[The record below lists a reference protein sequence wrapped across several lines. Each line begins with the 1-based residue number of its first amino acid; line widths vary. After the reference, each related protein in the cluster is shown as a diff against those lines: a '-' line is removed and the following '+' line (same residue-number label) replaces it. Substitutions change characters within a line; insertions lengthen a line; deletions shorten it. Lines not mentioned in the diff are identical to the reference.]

1 MKASSRRE
9 NRPYS
14 TAETVAQRSN
24 MRAAEHA
31 GAAGRIWSVA
41 SCAGKALRTGM
52 RRGWM
57 LLAATTVCAAAGGCM
72 AHTQSVAVDVDAR
85 DWSRTALLSF
95 TNSDTTTLRDLHLF
109 VRCNER
115 FEADSLPLRVML
127 LSPDSLRFEER
138 FVLRTERSEL
148 PAARSRVCE
157 APFRSRVVLPDT
169 GRYRL
174 VIAPATPQ
182 RGIEAVG
189 INIVKTE

>member
-1 MKASSRRE
+1 
-9 NRPYS
+9 
-14 TAETVAQRSN
+14 
-24 MRAAEHA
+24 
-31 GAAGRIWSVA
+31 
-41 SCAGKALRTGM
+41 
-52 RRGWM
+52 
-57 LLAATTVCAAAGGCM
+57 
-72 AHTQSVAVDVDAR
+72 
-85 DWSRTALLSF
+85 
-95 TNSDTTTLRDLHLF
+95 
-109 VRCNER
+109 
-115 FEADSLPLRVML
+115 ML

-189 INIVKTE
+189 INIVRTE

>member
-85 DWSRTALLSF
+85 DWSLS
-95 TNSDTTTLRDLHLF
+95 LIH
-109 VRCNER
+109 
-115 FEADSLPLRVML
+115 
-127 LSPDSLRFEER
+127 
-138 FVLRTERSEL
+138 
-148 PAARSRVCE
+148 
-157 APFRSRVVLPDT
+157 
-169 GRYRL
+169 
-174 VIAPATPQ
+174 I
-182 RGIEAVG
+182 
-189 INIVKTE
+189 

>member
-1 MKASSRRE
+1 MQTTHKPLGGNIIRGCGEATVRRTRTGE
-9 NRPYS
+9 QPARHK
-14 TAETVAQRSN
+14 RLH
-24 MRAAEHA
+24 R
-31 GAAGRIWSVA
+31 
-41 SCAGKALRTGM
+41 CAGM
-52 RRGWM
+52 V
-57 LLAATTVCAAAGGCM
+57 LAALFATGCGP
-72 AHTQSVAVDVDAR
+72 HTQSEAVDVDAGM
-85 DWSRTALLSF
+85 WNAPAVIELANT
-95 TNSDTTTLRDLHLF
+95 DTVTLRDLHLF